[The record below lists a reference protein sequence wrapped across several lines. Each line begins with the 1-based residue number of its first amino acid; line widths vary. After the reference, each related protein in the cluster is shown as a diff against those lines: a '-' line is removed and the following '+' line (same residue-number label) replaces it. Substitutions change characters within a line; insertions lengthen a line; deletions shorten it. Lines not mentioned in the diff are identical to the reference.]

1 MQASGLRRRAA
12 VRRDEHL
19 IDRESR
25 SEQRT
30 ERVERLVG
38 PLIALIVVLLALV
51 LARTLVRV
59 VTVHDYERG
68 LRYRRGRFSGLVD
81 PGTHVTIAPLT
92 EIRVLDGRPSFMM
105 IEGQEVLT
113 ADGVPLKVSLA
124 ARYVVGDP
132 VAAVTG
138 DQSYGRAMHLELQL
152 GLREV
157 LSAGTIDEI
166 LGTRSTIG
174 PAVLE
179 RTASKLAR
187 LGIELLSVDVRDLMV
202 PGDLKRVFAGVVA
215 ARKEGEA
222 GLERVRAET
231 AALRNLANAGRMVE
245 DNPGLLQLRMLQ
257 QLGGSSGNTVML
269 TMPDG
274 QGSAGPAPAP
284 AARARSARSQRAGP
298 ETEPPADA

>member
-30 ERVERLVG
+30 EQLEPLVG
-38 PLIALIVVLLALV
+38 ALIVVILV
-51 LARTLVRV
+51 LLIARPLLRV

-81 PGTHVTIAPLT
+81 PGTHITLAAFT
-92 EIRVLDGRPSFMM
+92 ELRVLDGRPTFVT

-113 ADGVPLKVSLA
+113 VDGVPLKVSLA

-138 DQSYGRAMHLELQL
+138 DQSYGRALHLELQL

-157 LSAGTIDEI
+157 LSARTVDDI
-166 LGTRSTIG
+166 LKTRNQIG

-179 RTASKLAR
+179 HTASKLAR
-187 LGIELLSVDVRDLMV
+187 IGIELLSVEVRDLMV

-222 GLERVRAET
+222 GLERVRGET

-274 QGSAGPAPAP
+274 QGSAGSTPAPATRARP
-284 AARARSARSQRAGP
+284 SSSQRARSG
-298 ETEPPADA
+298 TEPPSGS

>member
-1 MQASGLRRRAA
+1 M
-12 VRRDEHL
+12 
-19 IDRESR
+19 
-25 SEQRT
+25 
-30 ERVERLVG
+30 ERFVG
-38 PLIALIVVLLALV
+38 PLIALVVVIVAILLLRALI
-51 LARTLVRV
+51 RV

-81 PGTHVTIAPLT
+81 PGTHVTLPPFSDV
-92 EIRVLDGRPSFMM
+92 RVIDGRPSFMT

-113 ADGVPLKVSLA
+113 SDAVPLKVSLA

-138 DQSYGRAMHLELQL
+138 DQSFGRAMHLELQL

-157 LSAGTIDEI
+157 LAAGTVDEI
-166 LGTRSTIG
+166 LASRMKIG
-174 PAVLE
+174 PAVFE

-187 LGIELLSVDVRDLMV
+187 IGIELLSVDVRDVMV

-222 GLERVRAET
+222 ALERVRSET

-245 DNPGLLQLRMLQ
+245 ENPGLLQLRMLQ
-257 QLGGSSGNTVML
+257 QLGASSGNTVML

-274 QGSAGPAPAP
+274 QGSSATPAAPASRARSAQP
-284 AARARSARSQRAGP
+284 ARARS
-298 ETEPPADA
+298 ETEPPANS